1 MKKLLKIFVEIT
13 YETFCSFTY
22 FVKNNLMAFANIL
35 NLIIP
40 YAMYFIGQYVAL
52 DKNKIAVGYEV
63 LIPIVSIILIYYIKS
78 TVNKL
83 GKGTTIPV
91 PNKRFTQV
99 DKDGE
104 VSIENGRIQEV
115 ILYLADL
122 EDWMERKGML

>member
-13 YETFCSFTY
+13 YEAFCSFTY

-78 TVNKL
+78 TANKL

>member
-52 DKNKIAVGYEV
+52 DKNKIAVGYENAAKRTA
-63 LIPIVSIILIYYIKS
+63 LRLKNTSDSILNS
-78 TVNKL
+78 
-83 GKGTTIPV
+83 KGTKDTKTYLAKIKKLVKAGKTIPDSYI
-91 PNKRFTQV
+91 NKIISL
-99 DKDGE
+99 DPG
-104 VSIENGRIQEV
+104 
-115 ILYLADL
+115 LAD
-122 EDWMERKGML
+122 KCNKYNGC